1 MSKHILRKKLLQ
13 KYEDCVVYSGLNTV
27 YVIYIFFSVSAL
39 LLPGTKRIKT
49 KTTEHLSVSLC
60 VFCIFSLESLNH

>member
-27 YVIYIFFSVSAL
+27 YVIYIFFIVSTFIAWNQEN
-39 LLPGTKRIKT
+39 KNKD
-49 KTTEHLSVSLC
+49 H
-60 VFCIFSLESLNH
+60 